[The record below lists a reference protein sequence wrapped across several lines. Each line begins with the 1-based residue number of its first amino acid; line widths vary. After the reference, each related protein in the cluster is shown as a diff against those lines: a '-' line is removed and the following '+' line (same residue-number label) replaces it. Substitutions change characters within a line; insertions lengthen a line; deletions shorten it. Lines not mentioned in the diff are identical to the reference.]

1 MQKRD
6 AEILKPLA
14 EKVAQYAARPSE
26 AAKKELWARHQSL
39 QPVAKIPITVNYEG
53 IPQPEWEAMLGP
65 GHLECEDELARD
77 IEFTLRQRIWA
88 AEHIG
93 DDQIVW
99 AALKIGAA
107 VRRPFDWG
115 VPLKWKD
122 SGARLGAKSI
132 VAPFANG
139 IDLRRV
145 TFTDAEVDEE
155 ATCRRVEIVRE
166 LIGDSL
172 AILVVYPNLGH
183 SPFEVAI
190 EMCGIEGLMLDT
202 MDCPDRVEA
211 LMDAITSAYVPHHE
225 RRGREGRLNVWP
237 MDGGSYLVPNIWRV
251 NCWYAQ
257 GGGSGF
263 KPALSDEWAYV
274 SAQSAAGLGPAMFER
289 FVHVFNCRLAALF
302 PKKTVYYHG
311 CEKLDH
317 KLDVLATLPN
327 LRRFHVSPWSSVAAA
342 RDKFRGSVVLEVHAH
357 PGKVFFTSM
366 PEDMRSEIRALI
378 DAAEGVPMDL
388 NLSDINSVNGN
399 PETLTTWA
407 RIAEEESTRR

>member
-6 AEILKPLA
+6 AEILRPLA
-14 EKVAQYAARPSE
+14 EKIAEYAARPSE
-26 AAKKELWARHQSL
+26 AAKKELWARHQAL

-53 IPQPEWEAMLGP
+53 IPQPQWDLMLGP
-65 GHLECEDELARD
+65 AYLRCEDDFARD
-77 IEFTLRQRIWA
+77 IEFTLRQRIWS

-99 AALKIGAA
+99 PALKVGAV
-107 VRRPFDWG
+107 VRQHFDWG

-122 SGARLGAKSI
+122 SGAELGAKSI
-132 VAPFANG
+132 VAPFAEK
-139 IDLRRV
+139 IDVSRV
-145 TFTDAEVDEE
+145 RFTDAKIDEE
-155 ATCRRVEIVRE
+155 ATRRRVEIVRE
-166 LIGDSL
+166 LIGGKL
-172 AILVVYPNLGH
+172 TVLVTHPNLGH

-190 EMCGIEGLMLDT
+190 EMCGIEGLMLYT
-202 MDCPDRVEA
+202 MDCPDKVDA
-211 LMDAITSAYVPHHE
+211 LMDVVTSAYVAHHKRRE
-225 RRGREGRLNVWP
+225 REERLNVWP
-237 MDGGSYLVPNIWRV
+237 MDTGKYLMPNIWRV

-257 GGGSGF
+257 TGS
-263 KPALSDEWAYV
+263 KPTLSDEWAYV

-289 FVHVFNCRLAALF
+289 FAHVFNCRLAALY

-317 KLDVLATLPN
+317 KLDVLATLPH

-357 PGKVFFTSM
+357 PGKVFFTST
-366 PEDMRSEIRALI
+366 PDDMRRELRSLI

-399 PETLTTWA
+399 PATLTTWA
-407 RIAEEESTRR
+407 RIAQEESVRR